1 MRRRGAA
8 ALLAV
13 WLGLVCGGCQ
23 SEQDRLYSQV
33 LEEGKSQAAS
43 SQPVDYDD
51 PGYIGLGTPAPQD
64 RATPVPGESLSG
76 ELTVRILEELG
87 WDSNIQV
94 LAREFME
101 LHPGVEITV
110 ESDLGFYDSASPQEE
125 EALRR
130 EFTTRLAT
138 ELAAGEGDYLLFD
151 SGGELNLASLGE
163 SGALEDLG
171 PYLEQDPDLGEE
183 LFYQPVLEAFQI
195 AGRQVMLPQSF
206 AFSSV
211 YLNRALLEEL
221 GAELEPLQPLSTLEL
236 LELYQQAL
244 AIQPELRLFYG
255 GVEKGELVDYEV
267 GAYLDLEGKTASFD
281 SPKFVDF
288 LAQLE
293 GALDGEPEMDQ
304 QYLGQGHLGY
314 AQYALTYQAG
324 ETLSQEIQIGLELNP
339 GVGEL
344 VQKAQPFFAVVDESI
359 SQRAL
364 FLRQQ
369 PLSHLAG
376 PFLLTDSKG
385 QVGVRTLES
394 FALPA
399 SLEDKELA
407 WEFIKY
413 CLSPR
418 EDTRLT
424 QAGYG
429 WDYTYFI
436 PVTRPNWEKMVHR
449 AAEGNAFGSS
459 IVGIPGSFPELDGEQ
474 ALADTEFLVSQPL
487 VALDYRSF
495 PYGEYVE
502 ECFAQGLTTPEQCA
516 GKIQD
521 RASIW
526 LRE

>member
-64 RATPVPGESLSG
+64 LATPVPGESLSG

-183 LFYQPVLEAFQI
+183 LFYQPVLEAF
-195 AGRQVMLPQSF
+195 
-206 AFSSV
+206 
-211 YLNRALLEEL
+211 
-221 GAELEPLQPLSTLEL
+221 
-236 LELYQQAL
+236 
-244 AIQPELRLFYG
+244 
-255 GVEKGELVDYEV
+255 
-267 GAYLDLEGKTASFD
+267 
-281 SPKFVDF
+281 
-288 LAQLE
+288 
-293 GALDGEPEMDQ
+293 
-304 QYLGQGHLGY
+304 
-314 AQYALTYQAG
+314 
-324 ETLSQEIQIGLELNP
+324 
-339 GVGEL
+339 
-344 VQKAQPFFAVVDESI
+344 
-359 SQRAL
+359 
-364 FLRQQ
+364 
-369 PLSHLAG
+369 
-376 PFLLTDSKG
+376 
-385 QVGVRTLES
+385 
-394 FALPA
+394 
-399 SLEDKELA
+399 
-407 WEFIKY
+407 
-413 CLSPR
+413 
-418 EDTRLT
+418 
-424 QAGYG
+424 
-429 WDYTYFI
+429 
-436 PVTRPNWEKMVHR
+436 
-449 AAEGNAFGSS
+449 
-459 IVGIPGSFPELDGEQ
+459 
-474 ALADTEFLVSQPL
+474 
-487 VALDYRSF
+487 
-495 PYGEYVE
+495 
-502 ECFAQGLTTPEQCA
+502 
-516 GKIQD
+516 
-521 RASIW
+521 
-526 LRE
+526 